1 MDFAILEYLNE
12 IKSLITGKQNDK
24 WLSISEVAN
33 YSNLSKTT
41 LTRYVKRGELKASA
55 KTGKL
60 LFKRSDV
67 DRWLNG

>member
-1 MDFAILEYLNE
+1 MNFAILEHLNE

-24 WLSISEVAN
+24 WLSINEVAN
-33 YSNLSKTT
+33 YSNLSKST
-41 LTRYVKRGELKASA
+41 LRRCVKKGQLKASD

-67 DRWLNG
+67 DKWLIG

>member
-1 MDFAILEYLNE
+1 MNFAIIEYLNE
-12 IKSLITGKQNDK
+12 IKSLITAKQNDK
-24 WLSISEVAN
+24 WLSISEVAT

-41 LTRYVKRGELKASA
+41 LMRYVKRGALKASA

-67 DRWLNG
+67 DKWLNG